1 MFISGNALIGSMLFW
16 GLIVYFF
23 NFKSKFLE
31 CGPRFGVLFN
41 IIIVVILIII
51 VSKGISNNFS

>member
-41 IIIVVILIII
+41 IIRVVILIII
-51 VSKGISNNFS
+51 VSKGIS